1 MAELLNYAEE
11 YSRAL
16 ANEYPNQLHF
26 AALRSAENNNK
37 YRWVNA
43 KTIEIP
49 RLKVGGRTDGDRNTI
64 GSFTRNFDNDWE
76 PKELKFYRTWQTL
89 IDPKDIDE
97 TNQIVTIANIT
108 KTMNEEEKFPEMDAY
123 LSSKLYA
130 DWTDAGGKEV
140 STKPTADNILE
151 IFDDAMMHMTEKRV
165 PAVGRILYVTPEVDT
180 ILKSAKGIARN
191 ILLSNNDGRIARMI
205 SNIDSVVI
213 EVVPSD
219 LMFTAYEFSNGFTKG
234 ASAKQINMFLSH
246 ASCVI
251 TPEKYSYAGLGAP
264 SAVTQGK
271 YVYYEESYGD
281 VFILNKRFDG
291 LFFNT
296 SAMEVE
302 S

>member
-16 ANEYPNQLHF
+16 ANAYPNQLHF

-89 IDPKDIDE
+89 VDPKDIDE

-151 IFDDAMMHMTEKRV
+151 IFDDAITRHEAGCPEGHTPLRTYVLSWARFSISYLDAEKV
-165 PAVGRILYVTPEVDT
+165 
-180 ILKSAKGIARN
+180 SMSIARGRSRY
-191 ILLSNNDGRIARMI
+191 LS
-205 SNIDSVVI
+205 
-213 EVVPSD
+213 
-219 LMFTAYEFSNGFTKG
+219 
-234 ASAKQINMFLSH
+234 SAAATFLGGM
-246 ASCVI
+246 VRDKI
-251 TPEKYSYAGLGAP
+251 
-264 SAVTQGK
+264 GK
-271 YVYYEESYGD
+271 SG
-281 VFILNKRFDG
+281 
-291 LFFNT
+291 
-296 SAMEVE
+296 S
-302 S
+302 